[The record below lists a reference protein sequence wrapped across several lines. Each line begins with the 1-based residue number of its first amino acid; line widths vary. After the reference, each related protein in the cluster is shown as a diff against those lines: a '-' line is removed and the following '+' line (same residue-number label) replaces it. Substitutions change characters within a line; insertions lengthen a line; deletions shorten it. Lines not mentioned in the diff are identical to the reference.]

1 MMSWTLNP
9 INRRSNING
18 TNIVNLGL
26 IQQTP
31 PNSSPAVGTISF
43 VPTGGVAQATNI
55 AVLSLLYGNAPSNIQ
70 IVFNINARNY
80 SSGVPIH
87 GYGTILQSASSPTT
101 YAIVYVAYTNFAMN
115 TLYVFD
121 PFQFSYQ

>member
-1 MMSWTLNP
+1 MNWAQSP

-26 IQQTP
+26 TTQTP
-31 PNSSPAVGTISF
+31 PSYLPSVGTVSF
-43 VPTGGVAQATNI
+43 IPTNGVAQATNI
-55 AVLSLLYGNAPSNIQ
+55 AVLSTLYGNPPTNLQS
-70 IVFNINARNY
+70 VFNINARNY
-80 SSGVPIH
+80 SSGVPID

-101 YAIVYVAYTNFAMN
+101 YAIVYVAYTNFALN
-115 TLYVFD
+115 TVYVFD